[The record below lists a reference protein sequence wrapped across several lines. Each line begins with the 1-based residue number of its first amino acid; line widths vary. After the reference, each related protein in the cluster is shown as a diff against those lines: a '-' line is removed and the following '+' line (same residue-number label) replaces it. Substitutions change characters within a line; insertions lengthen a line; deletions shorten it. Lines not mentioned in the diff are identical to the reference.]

1 MWVQRTSNLL
11 CPGHDERTDYLNVIW
26 PGSGMHYSLVSSLLP
41 SVASQMSANIPTCYT
56 SVLVFK
62 TPEMKL
68 HITFAKSFA
77 FACFLSEVVIAG
89 NASTTLPVV
98 DLGYELYRANNFNTQ
113 GGYYNFSNIRFAA
126 PAVGSLRFKSPQ
138 PPSTNRTAINDGSV
152 GRICPQASADN
163 TKTTALL
170 FNYLNTHNVTTSLG
184 LASRTVAARD
194 PRESEDCLFLDVLV
208 PQAVFERNNSG
219 SARSRLHD
227 PEGIIHVI
235 LNYRIGA
242 FGFLAGPSF
251 EKDGG
256 TPNAGLLDQ
265 RMAIEWVRDNIHLFG
280 GDPHRITITGE
291 SAGGGS
297 VIHQVTAYGGLRGP
311 VPFQRAIPQSS
322 YWRPNSSPY
331 EQEELLQRY
340 LQLLNVTSLS
350 AARELP
356 ATLLIAANE
365 ALIHSSGSNPFGPTV
380 DGDFVP
386 RDPRQVLFNSNYSPS
401 VDILIG
407 HNSQEG
413 LFSVTDL
420 IGQNDS
426 AFPSVITG
434 QFGGMAPSVLEF
446 VVNTLYPPV
455 YNGSLYADYV
465 QRGALFVSDAF
476 IACTTE
482 YLANAYNNAIYGY
495 VFDVAPGIHGQDI
508 PYMNYLKSNSTSANA
523 SSSSTSS
530 SLINEILNVNE
541 TIAFALQDYVT
552 SFTING
558 VPTSSVDGLT
568 EFPMYGSNS
577 SVVNLNLASI
587 IEIKAPTDNNRC
599 KWWGSALYN

>member
-1 MWVQRTSNLL
+1 
-11 CPGHDERTDYLNVIW
+11 
-26 PGSGMHYSLVSSLLP
+26 
-41 SVASQMSANIPTCYT
+41 
-56 SVLVFK
+56 
-62 TPEMKL
+62 
-68 HITFAKSFA
+68 
-77 FACFLSEVVIAG
+77 
-89 NASTTLPVV
+89 
-98 DLGYELYRANNFNTQ
+98 
-113 GGYYNFSNIRFAA
+113 
-126 PAVGSLRFKSPQ
+126 
-138 PPSTNRTAINDGSV
+138 
-152 GRICPQASADN
+152 
-163 TKTTALL
+163 
-170 FNYLNTHNVTTSLG
+170 
-184 LASRTVAARD
+184 
-194 PRESEDCLFLDVLV
+194 
-208 PQAVFERNNSG
+208 
-219 SARSRLHD
+219 
-227 PEGIIHVI
+227 
-235 LNYRIGA
+235 
-242 FGFLAGPSF
+242 
-251 EKDGG
+251 
-256 TPNAGLLDQ
+256 
-265 RMAIEWVRDNIHLFG
+265 MAIEWVRDNIHLFG

-322 YWRPNSSPY
+322 FWSPNSSPY
-331 EQEELLQRY
+331 EQEQLLQKY

-356 ATLLIAANE
+356 ASLLIATNE
-365 ALIHSSGSNPFGPTV
+365 ALIHSSGANPFGPTI

-386 RDPRQVLFNSNYSPS
+386 RDPRQVLFNGNCTPS

-413 LFSVTDL
+413 LLTVAPL

-426 AFPSVITG
+426 VFPSVITK
-434 QFGGMAPSVLEF
+434 QFIGMAPSVLEF
-446 VVNTLYPPV
+446 VLDKLYPPV
-455 YNGSLYADYV
+455 YNGSLYADFV
-465 QRGALFVSDAF
+465 QRVALFVSDAF

-495 VFDVAPGIHGQDI
+495 VFDVAPGVHGQDI

-558 VPTSSVDGLT
+558 VPTSSVDGLI

-577 SVVNLNLASI
+577 SVINLNLASI
-587 IEIKAPTDNNRC
+587 IEIKAPIDNNRC